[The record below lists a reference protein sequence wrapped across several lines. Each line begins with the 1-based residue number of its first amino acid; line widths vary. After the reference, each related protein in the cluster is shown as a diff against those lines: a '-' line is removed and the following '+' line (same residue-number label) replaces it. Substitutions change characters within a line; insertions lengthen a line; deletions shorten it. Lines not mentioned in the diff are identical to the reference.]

1 MAPNPAIRYRTGK
14 LRVLPFLR
22 PRGWDSFVRS
32 VRRNGKLLDVG
43 CGNNSPFRMKQQR
56 PDIYYVGL
64 DVCDYHQQ
72 PRVSSWADEYRIVT
86 SQEFASAIRSYPE
99 TFDAVISSHNL
110 EHCEDPA
117 AVLHAMLKALKRSG
131 RLYLAFPCEES
142 VSFPHRDPLNFFDD
156 PSHTQPPNFK
166 ETVGTIGAE
175 GCSID
180 FMAKRYRPVIP
191 FLAGLVLEPVAR
203 LKKKNMPAGST
214 WALYGFET
222 VIWASRP
229 A

>member
-1 MAPNPAIRYRTGK
+1 MASLAIKFGTRK
-14 LRVLPFLR
+14 LRVIPFLR
-22 PRGWDSFVRS
+22 PHGWDSFVRS
-32 VRRNGKLLDVG
+32 VRPNGKLLDVG
-43 CGNNSPFRMKQQR
+43 CGNNSPFRAKHHR
-56 PDIYYVGL
+56 PDIYYIGL
-64 DVCDYHQQ
+64 DVRDYHQQ
-72 PRVSSWADEYRIVT
+72 KGASRWADEYRVVK
-86 SQEFASAIRSYPE
+86 SKEFATAIGSFTG

-110 EHCEDPA
+110 EHCEEPA
-117 AVLHAMLKALKRSG
+117 TVLQAMLKALKKGG

-156 PSHTQPPNFK
+156 ATHKQPLSFK
-166 ETVGTIGAE
+166 ETVGTIKAA

-180 FMAKRYRPVIP
+180 FMAKRYRPVVP
-191 FLAGLVLEPVAR
+191 FLAGLMLEPVSR
-203 LKKKNMPAGST
+203 LKNKNMPAGST